1 MILLYNTVSREC
13 THNALA
19 ETNMSQLRHRERERE
34 RERVAGGRATMNSG
48 RKCERESDFEMNYFV
63 FLFDDARLK
72 RIKFERN

>member
-19 ETNMSQLRHRERERE
+19 ETNMSQLRERKRE

-48 RKCERESDFEMNYFV
+48 RKGERESEIEMNYFV

>member
-19 ETNMSQLRHRERERE
+19 ETNMSQLR
-34 RERVAGGRATMNSG
+34 ERVAGGRATMNSG
-48 RKCERESDFEMNYFV
+48 RKGERESEIEMNYFV

>member
-19 ETNMSQLRHRERERE
+19 ETNMSQLRE

-48 RKCERESDFEMNYFV
+48 CKGERERERESEIEINYFV
-63 FLFDDARLK
+63 FLFDDAQLK
-72 RIKFERN
+72 GIKLERN